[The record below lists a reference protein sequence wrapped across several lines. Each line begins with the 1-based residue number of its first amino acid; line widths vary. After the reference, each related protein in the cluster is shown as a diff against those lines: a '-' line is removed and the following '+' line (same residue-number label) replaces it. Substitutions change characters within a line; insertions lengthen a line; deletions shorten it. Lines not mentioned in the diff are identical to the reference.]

1 MRIGLDIAQQRLEWD
16 ELASRARLADDAGF
30 DGVWGFDHFQ
40 AMYGDGPG
48 ACFEGWTTLAA
59 LAAITTHVRLGLLVT
74 GNTYRP
80 PALLATEVV
89 TVDHVSHGRVE
100 LGLGA
105 GWFDS
110 EHRELG
116 FEFPPARERIERLD
130 EALQVI
136 RALMTR
142 DHVSFSGRHY
152 KLDHATYRPRPVQ
165 QPHPP
170 IWIGASGEQRMLPL
184 VARHADAWHCFGP
197 ADMLVRKSRIID
209 RLCEEHGRDP
219 STILRASSL
228 SISEPWSDVRRHAD
242 AYRKAG
248 FDYLIV
254 GWPGEGRERVAD
266 FVEHVMPEL
275 AAD

>member
-1 MRIGLDIAQQRLEWD
+1 VRIGLDIAQQRLEWD

-80 PALLATEVV
+80 PQLLATEVV

-105 GWFDS
+105 GWFDA

-116 FEFPPARERIERLD
+116 WDFPSTRERIDRLE

-136 RALMTR
+136 LALMTR
-142 DHVSFSGRHY
+142 DRASFDGRHY
-152 KLDHATYRPRPVQ
+152 RLQNATYRPRPVQ

-184 VARHADAWHCFGP
+184 VARYADAWHCFGP
-197 ADMLVRKSRIID
+197 VEMLTRKSRIID
-209 RLCEEHGRDP
+209 RLCEEQGRDP
-219 STILRASSL
+219 KTILRAGSL
-228 SISEPWSDVRRHAD
+228 SISEPWSDVRRHAE
-242 AYRKAG
+242 AFRTAG
-248 FDYLIV
+248 FEYVIV

-275 AAD
+275 AAG

>member
-1 MRIGLDIAQQRLEWD
+1 VRIGLDIAQQRLEWD

-40 AMYGDGPG
+40 PMYGDGPG

-80 PALLATEVV
+80 PQLLATEVV

-100 LGLGA
+100 VGFGA
-105 GWFDS
+105 GWFEA

-116 FEFPPARERIERLD
+116 WEFPSTRERIDRFE

-136 RALMTR
+136 LALMTR
-142 DHVSFSGRHY
+142 DHASFEGEHY
-152 KLDHATYRPRPVQ
+152 RLRNATYRPRSVQ
-165 QPHPP
+165 EPHPP

-184 VARHADAWHCFGP
+184 VARYADAWHCFGP
-197 ADMLVRKSRIID
+197 AGMLTRKSAIID
-209 RLCEEHGRDP
+209 RLCEEQGRDP
-219 STILRASSL
+219 KTILRASSL
-228 SISEPWSDVRRHAD
+228 SISEPWSDVRRNAD
-242 AYRKAG
+242 AYRAAG